1 MLRMGFIVLT
11 TILAAFGQEQ
21 PKTVRISGKVVDTT
35 NSAIPNIIVKLR
47 AVGNDQ
53 PVAEV
58 KTDQNGLFLFPTV
71 PAQPYR
77 LDFYAGGH
85 WSTMLQAANAAAGGN
100 LDVGSVRVGIGIE
113 TGRVVPFNAST
124 LPKSLM
130 AETDSS
136 NIGCVQRLEIPGYLR
151 LALVVRIQGT
161 ITTSVL
167 LSPTGT
173 PLEITTQ
180 RQGTTEVLT
189 NGLRML
195 VPSIEE
201 AIKKSSFRSECGGKT
216 VRLVFR
222 FEIKGA
228 FRDNPTASFAFG
240 FPNEF
245 WISTPPLP
253 QEFN

>member
-1 MLRMGFIVLT
+1 MLRMGFFVLI
-11 TILAAFGQEQ
+11 TILAAVGQEQ
-21 PKTVRISGKVVDTT
+21 PKTVRISGKVVDTDKT
-35 NSAIPNIIVKLR
+35 AGPNIVVKLR

-58 KTDQNGLFLFPTV
+58 QTDQDGLFLFPAV
-71 PAQPYR
+71 PAQSYR

-85 WSTMLQAANAAAGGN
+85 WSTMRQAADAAAGGN
-100 LDVGSVRVGIGIE
+100 LDVGSVEVGIGME
-113 TGRVVPFNAST
+113 TGRVVPFDAST
-124 LPKSLM
+124 LPKSLTL
-130 AETDSS
+130 ETDSS
-136 NIGCVQRLEIPGYLR
+136 NIGCVKRLEMPGYLR

-167 LSPTGT
+167 LSPTAS
-173 PLEITTQ
+173 PEEITTE
-180 RQGTTEVLT
+180 RQGTTEAVT
-189 NGLRML
+189 NGLKLL
-195 VPSIEE
+195 VPSIEQ
-201 AIKKSSFRSECGGKT
+201 AVKKSSFRSECGGKT

-245 WISTPPLP
+245 WISIPPLP
-253 QEFN
+253 PEFN